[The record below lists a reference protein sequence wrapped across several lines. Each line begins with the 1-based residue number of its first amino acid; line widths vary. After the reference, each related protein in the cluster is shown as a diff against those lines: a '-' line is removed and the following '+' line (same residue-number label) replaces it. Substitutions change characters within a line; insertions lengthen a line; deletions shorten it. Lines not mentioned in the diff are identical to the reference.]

1 MATKLT
7 CGILGGVFVGGVLAS
22 VAGHPETLIPVF
34 MAAGAGAAGIWH
46 YVERQD

>member
-22 VAGHPETLIPVF
+22 VAGHPETLIAVF
-34 MAAGAGAAGIWH
+34 MVAGAGIAGVWH
-46 YVERQD
+46 CVDDER